1 MKVRNEVV
9 NWKLVLIPVAVLS
22 VAFAAGTKF
31 FFGDGKPAEA
41 PEPGTVAFGAES
53 AGEPESLAARKMSA
67 SPGTQGSSLDM
78 FLEVNKD
85 YSSGA
90 AKKPEAS
97 DARLAKASPGSAAGE
112 INPYDQYARAQN
124 AELEAPAVPELP
136 GSPAPWMKGA
146 PGTGTPSDPA
156 ASLKSAVTAAS
167 PESRKKVSS
176 SRNSGRAG
184 FSAAGGR
191 QVMGRDRLGL
201 ARNAGFS
208 QGSNAQFSANSL
220 SNSMSSSG
228 EGDDEGGTGLYSG
241 GGAASSGGSSSQSG
255 ESAGGGKGGKELTTH
270 QKEKPFPF
278 LAVWPNQIDFGAVK
292 RYETV
297 HRLVK
302 VMNTG
307 SADLKIRKVDNL
319 DPDAPFSLAR
329 NTCDGK
335 TLKPGDGC
343 ELTVR
348 FAPRALKTDPYISGF
363 EVETDDSDNSFYNGL
378 MEVKGSSHYDYW
390 AYTLYYYGLSGMIN
404 RISFGQMSAGQSLTQ
419 NVYVVNTTSYEWRD
433 TQLDKSGLPSAYSV
447 VSENCSGKRMVP
459 WERCVVTLK
468 FSPTDSSMRGYNAN
482 YGKYNAYH
490 TQTKARRVASDPI
503 YPEVIESLNFS
514 RPAAS
519 FKLVATRKRLLQTL
533 GMATVI
539 TVPVQGEATARFPLK
554 GALRTGVYWFFRTK
568 PESTRTSVLD
578 PARATTTRRQAEIS
592 TGATAPPS
600 SLNTTT
606 RTTGS
611 AGSRYR

>member
-31 FFGDGKPAEA
+31 FFGDGKPAEK
-41 PEPGTVAFGAES
+41 PEAGAVNFGAQQ
-53 AGEPESLAARKMSA
+53 AGEPESLAARKASA
-67 SPGTQGSSLDM
+67 YPETQGSSLDI
-78 FLEVNKD
+78 FLAVNKD
-85 YSSGA
+85 YASGA
-90 AKKPEAS
+90 AKKPDTY
-97 DARLAKASPGSAAGE
+97 DARLAKASPGSAADE
-112 INPYDQYARAQN
+112 VSPYDQYARAQT

-146 PGTGTPSDPA
+146 PGTGTTSDPA
-156 ASLKSAVTAAS
+156 LSLKIPVTASS
-167 PESRKKVSS
+167 PESRKKVSAF
-176 SRNSGRAG
+176 RNSGRAG
-184 FSAAGGR
+184 FSSGGGR
-191 QVMGRDRLGL
+191 QPMGRDRPGL

-208 QGSNAQFSANSL
+208 QGSNAQFSANTV
-220 SNSMSSSG
+220 SNSMNSSG

-241 GGAASSGGSSSQSG
+241 GGAASSGGSSSQAGDS
-255 ESAGGGKGGKELTTH
+255 GGGAKGGGELTTH

-278 LAVWPNQIDFGAVK
+278 LAVWPNSVDFGALK

-297 HRLVK
+297 HRLIK

-307 SADLKIRKVDNL
+307 TANLKITRVDNL
-319 DPDAPFSLAR
+319 DPDAPFSLAN
-329 NTCDGK
+329 NTCNNK

-348 FAPRALKTDPYISGF
+348 FAPKALRTDPYISGF

-378 MEVKGSSHYDYW
+378 IEVKGSSRYDYW
-390 AYTLYYYGLSGMIN
+390 AYMLHYYGLVGTVN
-404 RISFGQMSAGQSLTQ
+404 RASFGQMSAGQSLTQ
-419 NVYVVNTTSYEWRD
+419 NVYVVNTTAYEWHD
-433 TQLDKSGLPSAYSV
+433 TQLDKAGLPSAYSV
-447 VSENCSGKRMVP
+447 VSENCSGKRLVP
-459 WERCVVTLK
+459 WERCAVTLK
-468 FSPTDSSMRGYNAN
+468 FSPTDSSMGGYNAN

-490 TQTKARRVASDPI
+490 TQTKVRRLASDPI

-519 FKLVATRKRLLQTL
+519 FKLVATNLHAL
-533 GMATVI
+533 GRETVL

-568 PESTRTSVLD
+568 PESTRTSVLN
-578 PARATTTRRQAEIS
+578 PARTSTLRQQELS
-592 TGATAPPS
+592 V
-600 SLNTTT
+600 
-606 RTTGS
+606 R
-611 AGSRYR
+611 